1 MERSAALALLGLGD
15 DFDDVALRRARR
27 LALIANHPDHGGS
40 REKLDAVECAYTV
53 LSSEKA
59 DLANGAVRF
68 RVEDVVR
75 LRRGSDRPSFTI
87 EALPVD
93 AYELLL
99 MAAAELGDVADDD
112 PPYRL
117 EVRMSEPPSTW
128 VSLELV
134 PDAGASTVSLVVE
147 SQVALDID
155 RVRDAWVDTIN
166 ALQLP

>member
-1 MERSAALALLGLGD
+1 VERSAALALLGLGD
-15 DFDDVALRRARR
+15 VFDDAALRRARR

-40 REKLDAVECAYTV
+40 REKLYAVECAYTV
-53 LSSEKA
+53 LSTEDA
-59 DLANGAVRF
+59 DLANGAMRF

-117 EVRMSEPPSTW
+117 EVRMNEPPATW

>member
-1 MERSAALALLGLGD
+1 VERSAALALLGLGD

-53 LSSEKA
+53 LSSENA
-59 DLANGAVRF
+59 DLANSAMRF

-117 EVRMSEPPSTW
+117 EVRMNEPPATW

-155 RVRDAWVDTIN
+155 QVRDAWVDTIN